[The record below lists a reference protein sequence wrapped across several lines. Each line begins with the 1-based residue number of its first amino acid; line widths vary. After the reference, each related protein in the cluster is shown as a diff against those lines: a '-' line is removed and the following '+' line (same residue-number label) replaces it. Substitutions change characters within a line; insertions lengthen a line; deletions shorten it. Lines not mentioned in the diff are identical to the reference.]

1 MFKGEYLRP
10 KSEQSE
16 VIHES
21 TDIADGE
28 LCKEL
33 NVKKGE
39 FDYFK
44 YITVEGVRYVL
55 YLQHST
61 ENAEGEVAIHFA
73 LADSLGNPV
82 MNSGLEVFGKIAT
95 EIEKMYQEVS
105 KEQKISQF
113 KILASK
119 DSHSVLDE
127 QRLRKLT
134 QSDLLGLEGFR
145 FTDTEFGV
153 DVEIRGQMVSVVC
166 DAITHKPSTLRPQ
179 LIDDLQTVSLSIDI
193 ELLAT
198 ELLRYLNRGEKG
210 DQLQSEKEMQRLK
223 LYQFYF
229 QKRYPQFTFNSNITI
244 GEDGKRNIE
253 FEKDEE
259 GRPFLLVFTNGKQD
273 ETVR

>member
-1 MFKGEYLRP
+1 
-10 KSEQSE
+10 
-16 VIHES
+16 VIHDSVE
-21 TDIADGE
+21 IADGE
-28 LCKEL
+28 LCKES
-33 NVKKGE
+33 NVKNGE

-44 YITVEGVRYVL
+44 YITVDGVRYVL
-55 YLQHST
+55 YLQHSA

-73 LADSLGNPV
+73 LANSLGNPV
-82 MNSGLEVFGKIAT
+82 TNAGLEVFGKIAT

-105 KEQKISQF
+105 KEQQISQF

-127 QRLRKLT
+127 QRVRKLSR
-134 QSDLLGLEGFR
+134 SDLLGLEGFR
-145 FTDTEFGV
+145 FVDTEFGV

-166 DAITHKPSTLRPQ
+166 DGITRKPVALRPQ
-179 LIDDLQTVSLSIDI
+179 LIDDLQAISLNIDI

-198 ELLRYLNRGEKG
+198 ELLHYLNRGEKG
-210 DQLQSEKEMQRLK
+210 DKVQSEKETQRLK

-244 GEDGKRNIE
+244 GEDGKRNVE

-259 GRPFLLVFTNGKQD
+259 GRPFLLVFTNDKNV
-273 ETVR
+273 ETVN